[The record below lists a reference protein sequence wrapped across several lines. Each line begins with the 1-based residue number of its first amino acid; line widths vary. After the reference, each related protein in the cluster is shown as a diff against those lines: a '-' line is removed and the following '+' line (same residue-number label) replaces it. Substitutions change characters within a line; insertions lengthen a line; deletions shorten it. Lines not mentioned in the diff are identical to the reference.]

1 MYANEVV
8 EGYKTSEE
16 GKQNWHAVDW
26 ERRNGEVAERKE
38 KTSYLNFKCWT
49 GQRHKFIYVWEHK
62 IKWGW
67 FSDY

>member
-26 ERRNGEVAERKE
+26 EKGNGEVAERKE
-38 KTSYLNFKCWT
+38 KTSYLSF
-49 GQRHKFIYVWEHK
+49 
-62 IKWGW
+62 
-67 FSDY
+67 